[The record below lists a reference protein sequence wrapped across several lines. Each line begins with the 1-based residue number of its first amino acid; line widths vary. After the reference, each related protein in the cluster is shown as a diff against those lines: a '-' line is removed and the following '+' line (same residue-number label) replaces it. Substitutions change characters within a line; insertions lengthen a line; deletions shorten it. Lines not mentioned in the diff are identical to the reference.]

1 MTKKR
6 RGPSK
11 ATLGLGMVVALGLLV
26 AVFLYVQS
34 LQVRPAVGMKVKSSS
49 PTITEVQR
57 MDKLLVLKVYVADVL
72 ATTGYDYRGAWLIKG
87 DALVA
92 VDMRKARFQAVD
104 EEAKTLVLLVPPPE
118 VISSRVDHE
127 KTQTWDVEKTTWMP
141 WVAGD
146 EDKLRDEAMREA
158 QRMVSSAAG
167 DKDNIDQA
175 RIQAELMLENMYQP
189 IDWKV
194 DVEWQDQ

>member
-1 MTKKR
+1 
-6 RGPSK
+6 
-11 ATLGLGMVVALGLLV
+11 
-26 AVFLYVQS
+26 
-34 LQVRPAVGMKVKSSS
+34 MKVKSSS